1 MKLNEIS
8 QKIKKYNFKIC
19 NAEPENISFSKGD
32 IKINFKKE
40 RFDGWELYFIYKN
53 NVEIKLDFL
62 LEIYTYG
69 RSIKDI
75 VKFFEGGFN
84 SELDSLIYLFIL
96 LFKEGIFIL
105 KNDVTKIDEFINW
118 HNKNSEYYY
127 SEFLKQMI
135 Q

>member
-8 QKIKKYNFKIC
+8 QKIKKYNFEIY
-19 NAEPENISFSKGD
+19 NTELENISFRKGD
-32 IKINFKKE
+32 IKINFRKE

-53 NVEIKLDFL
+53 NAEIKLDFL
-62 LEIYTYG
+62 LEIYTCG
-69 RSIKDI
+69 RTIKDI

-84 SELDSLIYLFIL
+84 RELDSLIYLFIL

-105 KNDVTKIDEFINW
+105 KNDDKKINEFINW
-118 HNKNSEYYY
+118 HNKKSEYYY
-127 SEFLKQMI
+127 SEFLKQKI